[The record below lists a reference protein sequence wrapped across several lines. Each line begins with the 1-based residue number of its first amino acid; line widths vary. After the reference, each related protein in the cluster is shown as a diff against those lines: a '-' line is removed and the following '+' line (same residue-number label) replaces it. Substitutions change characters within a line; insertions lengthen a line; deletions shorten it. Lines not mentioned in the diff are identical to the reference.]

1 MTAPTTAPPITWTS
15 ELSLPVASQ
24 ERAIR
29 TQELVWSSS
38 IQPPLHSKHPKC
50 NLHQP
55 RLRFQNTFK
64 YRMLVANLSA
74 LFLWIAISS
83 CVIAIPTPTVCPSTL
98 MYSLTTFL
106 IVFLYHLNPC
116 VISALFKNGD
126 RVMSPRGLK
135 AVKRAESTESTWH
148 VSSNPSQGSTT
159 GHHQPGG
166 IGR

>member
-1 MTAPTTAPPITWTS
+1 
-15 ELSLPVASQ
+15 
-24 ERAIR
+24 
-29 TQELVWSSS
+29 
-38 IQPPLHSKHPKC
+38 
-50 NLHQP
+50 
-55 RLRFQNTFK
+55 
-64 YRMLVANLSA
+64 MLVANLSA

-83 CVIAIPTPTVCPSTL
+83 CVIAIPTPT
-98 MYSLTTFL
+98 
-106 IVFLYHLNPC
+106 
-116 VISALFKNGD
+116 NGD

>member
-1 MTAPTTAPPITWTS
+1 MDLRAISAGS
-15 ELSLPVASQ
+15 LSRKGYKNSGTRLTPVPEHLQ
-24 ERAIR
+24 ER
-29 TQELVWSSS
+29 
-38 IQPPLHSKHPKC
+38 
-50 NLHQP
+50 
-55 RLRFQNTFK
+55 

-126 RVMSPRGLK
+126 RVMSPPRP
-135 AVKRAESTESTWH
+135 E
-148 VSSNPSQGSTT
+148 GSEKS
-159 GHHQPGG
+159 
-166 IGR
+166 

>member
-1 MTAPTTAPPITWTS
+1 MDLRAISAGSLSRKGYKNAGTRLVRHHPATTAFQTSQVYPSPIQT
-15 ELSLPVASQ
+15 PVPEHLQ
-24 ERAIR
+24 ER
-29 TQELVWSSS
+29 
-38 IQPPLHSKHPKC
+38 
-50 NLHQP
+50 
-55 RLRFQNTFK
+55 

-83 CVIAIPTPTVCPSTL
+83 SVIAIPTSTVCPSTL

-106 IVFLYHLNPC
+106 IVILHHLNHAC